1 VLTADD
7 MDVLA
12 EALEAGETLALG
24 VVPSLE
30 PATPPDAK
38 TLTERVL
45 RWLDM
50 VGLDLEAVS
59 DRLVVTP
66 SCGLSGASPD
76 WARRATELCREIA
89 GHLSG

>member
-1 VLTADD
+1 

-30 PATPPDAK
+30 PDPAVDAK

-50 VGLDLEAVS
+50 LGLDPESVTE
-59 DRLVVTP
+59 RLVITP
-66 SCGLSGASPD
+66 SCGLAGASPT
-76 WARRATELCREIA
+76 WARRATGLCREVA
-89 GHLSG
+89 ANLSG